1 MHQLQQ
7 PKPGVWYEFEN
18 GGVTVNTNP
27 VPFTAIGVDQAQEH
41 INKVHKGHGCISGLT
56 NSPDA
61 LLRYCLRT
69 PVLARL
75 ADETEQMLGITQPTR
90 TQHHDLRGAQITRQ
104 ENYIRQLKET
114 LSKANLFT
122 VVKSSDG
129 TELHLVHLTNNM
141 IMPQD
146 VQQNILNTEIRGK
159 AAYKLFVD
167 ERICGDTNLWD
178 KMTKVKVL
186 GWNSAAKTIKA
197 RIDSDEVMLK
207 ASTSLMAHLLV
218 ITRSYHE
225 IATLI
230 ESLEPMSSP
239 LLTNC

>member
-1 MHQLQQ
+1 M
-7 PKPGVWYEFEN
+7 
-18 GGVTVNTNP
+18 
-27 VPFTAIGVDQAQEH
+27 
-41 INKVHKGHGCISGLT
+41 
-56 NSPDA
+56 
-61 LLRYCLRT
+61 
-69 PVLARL
+69 
-75 ADETEQMLGITQPTR
+75 
-90 TQHHDLRGAQITRQ
+90 
-104 ENYIRQLKET
+104 IR
-114 LSKANLFT
+114 
-122 VVKSSDG
+122 
-129 TELHLVHLTNNM
+129 
-141 IMPQD
+141 PPD

-197 RIDSDEVMLK
+197 RIGSDEVMLK